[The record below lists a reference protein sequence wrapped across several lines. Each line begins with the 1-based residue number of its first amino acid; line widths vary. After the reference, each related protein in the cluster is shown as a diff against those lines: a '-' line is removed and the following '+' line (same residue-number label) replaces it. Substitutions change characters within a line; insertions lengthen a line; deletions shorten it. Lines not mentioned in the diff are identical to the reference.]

1 MSISRRSFLPLLGLA
16 AFPRAAVAQGVGET
30 ATQRLVAVIWAL
42 PENDSRLPGS
52 VVAVLE
58 GLAQQGWIRG
68 QNLRLEARS
77 GGLDRAVARVNAQEL
92 ASLEPDVFISAG
104 LTVTEEVMAHAGS
117 TPIVFF
123 AVVDPVAA
131 GFVQSLSRPGGSITG
146 FTNVDSSLGGKWLD
160 LLRQIRPNLAH
171 ATLMFQPQLSETGT
185 YYIPSFLSAANDLG
199 IEASVVPINSS
210 EDIVAAADAVGSV
223 PNGGVVVSTDAF
235 LLIRR
240 HEVVREM
247 ARVRVPAVYGYR
259 DYVEEGGL
267 MAYSADPAVWFRGV
281 GAYAGRIL
289 KGEFPGELPVQFPSV
304 FDLSINLRTARE
316 LGISVPVSLL
326 AIADD
331 VVE

>member
-1 MSISRRSFLPLLGLA
+1 MSISRRSFLPLLGMA
-16 AFPRAAVAQGVGET
+16 AFPRAAIAQGGSE
-30 ATQRLVAVIWAL
+30 AAQRLVAVIWAL

-58 GLAQQGWIRG
+58 GLAQEGWIRG

-77 GGLDRAVARVNAQEL
+77 GGLDRAVARANAQEL
-92 ASLEPDVFISAG
+92 ASLDPDVFISAG
-104 LTVTEEVMAHAGS
+104 LTVTEAVMAYAGS

-131 GFVQSLSRPGGSITG
+131 GFVQTLSRPGGSITG

-160 LLRQIRPNLAH
+160 LLRQIRPTLSH
-171 ATLMFQPQLSETGT
+171 ATLMFNPQLSETGT
-185 YYIPSFLSAANDLG
+185 YYIPSFLTAAADLG
-199 IEASVVPINSS
+199 IEATVVPINRS
-210 EDIVAAADAVGSV
+210 EDIVAAADAVASV

-304 FDLSINLRTARE
+304 FELSINLRTARE
-316 LGISVPVSLL
+316 LGIVVPVSLL